1 MTSIS
6 DNNKRI
12 AKNTILLYIRMG
24 ISMLVS
30 LYTSRVILN
39 TLGVED
45 FGVYNVVGGIVG
57 MLGFLNSAM
66 SGATSRFLIF
76 GLGRKNLNRLKQ
88 IFNSALLIHIGI
100 AVIVFII
107 AETVGLWFLYEKLV
121 IPGERMNAAVIVF
134 QISILTAMMEITQIP
149 YSASIISHERFGI
162 YAYIEIL
169 NVCLKLIIVYLLVI
183 GNWDKLILYSILVF
197 VSSFVVMMI
206 SRLYC
211 RWNFQECH
219 FQWEWKREILIP
231 MISFSGWD
239 LYGNMS
245 VTVRQQ
251 GMVMLINIFWG
262 TVVNAAVGIASVVQT
277 TISNMVIN
285 ILSAFKPQIIKQYAT
300 GNLIYMEQLMS
311 YCCKFMSILFI
322 LLSVPLIF
330 EMNFVLTIWLGVV
343 PEYTVSF
350 ARIVLISNWV
360 GLMNN
365 VFMIPIQATG
375 QIKEVSFMTG
385 SLYLLTLPSIYGV
398 LYFFDTRVSVFICM
412 LLSNSL
418 ILLVNLYIFKSKFKK
433 FSFWKFFQTS
443 LYSVI
448 LVLLFSIPFFMVL
461 HYWLQEGW
469 LRLVFSILLSL
480 FLILGGSYL
489 FVLDAKQ
496 QTMITDFIKKRVCLW
511 H

>member
-1 MTSIS
+1 
-6 DNNKRI
+6 
-12 AKNTILLYIRMG
+12 
-24 ISMLVS
+24 
-30 LYTSRVILN
+30 
-39 TLGVED
+39 
-45 FGVYNVVGGIVG
+45 
-57 MLGFLNSAM
+57 
-66 SGATSRFLIF
+66 
-76 GLGRKNLNRLKQ
+76 
-88 IFNSALLIHIGI
+88 
-100 AVIVFII
+100 
-107 AETVGLWFLYEKLV
+107 
-121 IPGERMNAAVIVF
+121 
-134 QISILTAMMEITQIP
+134 
-149 YSASIISHERFGI
+149 
-162 YAYIEIL
+162 
-169 NVCLKLIIVYLLVI
+169 
-183 GNWDKLILYSILVF
+183 
-197 VSSFVVMMI
+197 
-206 SRLYC
+206 
-211 RWNFQECH
+211 
-219 FQWEWKREILIP
+219 
-231 MISFSGWD
+231 
-239 LYGNMS
+239 
-245 VTVRQQ
+245 
-251 GMVMLINIFWG
+251 
-262 TVVNAAVGIASVVQT
+262 
-277 TISNMVIN
+277 
-285 ILSAFKPQIIKQYAT
+285 
-300 GNLIYMEQLMS
+300 MS

-398 LYFFDTRVSVFICM
+398 LYFCDTPVSVFICM